1 MTDVE
6 VEIEPEEAGID
17 SVRIQRLGK
26 HLSNYVDDG
35 RLPGVNLLVSRGGK
49 IAYRHMYGSRD
60 LERDLPVESDTIY
73 RFYSMT
79 KPITSIA
86 AMQLYERGL
95 LPVSYTHLTLPTKA

>member
-49 IAYRHMYGSRD
+49 IAYRYMYGSRD

-86 AMQLYERGL
+86 AMQLYESCL
-95 LPVSYTHLTLPTKA
+95 LYTSPSPRD